1 MPDDRGILTADDLA
15 SLVHPPADARLA
27 YGTDP
32 CQFGDLRLPVGSGPH
47 PVVILLHGGC
57 WKAEYD
63 LTYVGA
69 MAAGLAT
76 EGIATWTLEYRRVGH
91 AGGGWPGTFID
102 VARGADHLR
111 TIAAPYALDVGRVV
125 SVGHSAGGQL
135 AIWLAARHRLVP
147 GSALH
152 SADPLVLRGVLA
164 LAPAAHLA
172 ILHADGTCE
181 DAVDGLLG
189 GSPAT
194 VPERY
199 RDTSPPELVPIG
211 VPQIVLVGRHDTTW
225 RPNAE
230 AYYEVAREV
239 RDPVEWRTAP
249 DSGHFELVFPSSST
263 WPIVVQSVRD
273 LLNRSPFAGGRSTP
287 DAAGH

>member
-1 MPDDRGILTADDLA
+1 MPDERGILTADDLA
-15 SLVHPPADARLA
+15 TLVHPPADARLP
-27 YGTDP
+27 YGRDP
-32 CQFGDLRLPVGSGPH
+32 SQFGDLRVPSGRGPH

-69 MAAGLAT
+69 MASALTAEGLAT
-76 EGIATWTLEYRRVGH
+76 WTVEYRRVGH
-91 AGGGWPGTFID
+91 DGGGWPGTFID
-102 VARGADHLR
+102 AARGADHLR
-111 TIAAPYALDVGRVV
+111 ALAAPYALDLRRVV

-135 AIWLAARHRLVP
+135 AIWLAARHRLARGTV
-147 GSALH
+147 LH

-172 ILHADGTCE
+172 MLHRDGTCE
-181 DAVDGLLG
+181 DAVEGLLG
-189 GSPAT
+189 GSPET

-211 VPQIVLVGRHDTTW
+211 VPQIVLVGRHDATW

-230 AYYEVAREV
+230 AYCDVARAGGDSV
-239 RDPVEWRTAP
+239 DWRTAP
-249 DSGHFELVFPSSST
+249 DSGHFEMVFPSSTT
-263 WPIVVQSVRD
+263 WPLVVKAVQD
-273 LLNRSPFAGGRSTP
+273 LLDSDQFDDQS
-287 DAAGH
+287 AAASAER